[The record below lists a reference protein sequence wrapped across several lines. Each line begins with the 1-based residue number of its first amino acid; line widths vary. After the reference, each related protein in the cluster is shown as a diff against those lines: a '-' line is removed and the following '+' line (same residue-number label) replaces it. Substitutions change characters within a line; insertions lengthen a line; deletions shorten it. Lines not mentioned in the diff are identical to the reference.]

1 MTTKILAAAAGAAL
15 CALAVAATPTSAA
28 TVTFSNVTGTWVN
41 GVLQDGTAPTYIANG
56 TAGAQARWGGD
67 AGSGQSGYNFGA
79 IAIAPL
85 SVNPP
90 GGSAA
95 TNIASFDHVNVPIFA
110 PSLSTIQLKFKTD
123 VDVDGVAM
131 GSRTFTYNFIHD
143 ETTNNLDPCP
153 YGGANGQGV
162 NINGCADRVSVNF
175 NSQSETF
182 DIGTEHYTLDI
193 VGFLV
198 GGNPVTSFTTIE
210 RQINSGYIL
219 GKLSLYTDA
228 SNVPEP
234 ATWALMIGGFGMVGS
249 AARRRRSAI
258 VAA

>member
-1 MTTKILAAAAGAAL
+1 MKTFGGTALATAFCAVVSAASPAAAA
-15 CALAVAATPTSAA
+15 V
-28 TVTFSNVTGTWVN
+28 VTFSNVTGTLFN
-41 GVLQDGTAPTYIANG
+41 SVLQDGSAASYINNG
-56 TAGAQARWGGD
+56 TASSQARWGGD

-79 IAIAPL
+79 VAIAPL
-85 SVNPP
+85 TVNPP
-90 GGSAA
+90 GGSVA
-95 TNIASFDHVNVPIFA
+95 TAIASFDHVNVPIFA
-110 PSLSTIQLKFKTD
+110 PSLSTIQLLFKTD
-123 VDVDGVAM
+123 VAVDGVSM
-131 GSRTFTYNFIHD
+131 GSRSFTYNFTHD

-182 DIGTEHYTLDI
+182 DIGGEHYTLDI

-234 ATWALMIGGFGMVGS
+234 ATWALMIGGFGMVGG
-249 AARRRRSAI
+249 AARRRRNAI